1 MNVRVIVR
9 DDGDLTAPRLYDAH
23 HDVSPQPQPGYAL
36 EIVEIPGYAAPIV
49 EQCAIV
55 KVGAGTGLEV
65 RCRATRKPAPVEE
78 LDAASKP
85 GPKRGAKRPTAPV
98 CLYCLEAGEGDDRHR
113 TVDCPHKPDVPRGV
127 L

>member
-1 MNVRVIVR
+1 MNARIIVR

-23 HDVSPQPQPGYAL
+23 HDLAPQPQPGYVL
-36 EIVEIPGYAAPIV
+36 ELVEIPGYTAPVV

-65 RCRATRKPAPVEE
+65 RCRATKKPAPVED
-78 LDAASKP
+78 LDAESKP
-85 GPKRGAKRPTAPV
+85 GPKRGAKPSRPV
-98 CLYCLEAGEGDDRHR
+98 CLDCLAAGEPDDRHR
-113 TVDCPHKPDVPRGV
+113 TANCPHRPDCPRGD

>member
-23 HDVSPQPQPGYAL
+23 HDVAPQPQPGYAL

-55 KVGAGTGLEV
+55 KAGAGTGLEV

-78 LDAASKP
+78 PDAASKP
-85 GPKRGAKRPTAPV
+85 GPKRAKPSRPV
-98 CLYCLEAGEGDDRHR
+98 CLDCLAAGEPDDRHR
-113 TVDCPHKPDVPRGV
+113 TDHCPHRPVNP
-127 L
+127 